1 VGFNEL
7 GIKNPGR
14 FVEYELHDSVD
25 GIASWS
31 MNSMVGFER
40 ICAVGYKH
48 HDRFREDF
56 MPWSMNSIVSSE
68 RIELHVWVRQKII

>member
-14 FVEYELHDSVD
+14 FVEYELLDSVD

-31 MNSMVGFER
+31 MNSMVGSER
-40 ICAVGYKH
+40 ICAVGYKL
-48 HDRFREDF
+48 HDRFLEDF
-56 MPWSMNSIVSSE
+56 FFETCSE
-68 RIELHVWVRQKII
+68 RILCRGV